1 MFRAANTQGDLER
14 ENRRGLLDRKLR
26 LGVESVDDALGGITN
41 QDLIL
46 IGAGS
51 GGGKTQFC
59 CNIALA
65 NMIDEKKVHYIALEA
80 GEYEIERRLK
90 YQLVAEMFFSDPN
103 RPRLPRKLRFS
114 DWALGA
120 YLDELKVYEDQAQK
134 FFEAA
139 FKDLWLLYKTDKF
152 GITELIQ
159 SVLWCAKETDL
170 IIIDHVHYF
179 DFDDDNENRAIK
191 EIAKTVRSLVLE
203 QNIPIILVAHIR
215 KSDRRDDSLCPGL
228 EDFHGSSDLY
238 KIATKAVTF
247 SSGRPT
253 ENGLYETHFRFPKNR
268 FDGSVTRYMS
278 VEYFNPKTGRYENGK
293 YKIGWAEQKR
303 SKGFEPIDR
312 TLWPDWARKF
322 EASAGSGNHPY
333 NPSGGIPSSPG
344 KGRPGYLSNVPW
356 VNQGK

>member
-1 MFRAANTQGDLER
+1 MFRQASTQGDLER
-14 ENRRGLLDRKLR
+14 ENRKTLLKRSLKF
-26 LGVESVDDALGGITN
+26 GVESADDALGGITN

-46 IGAGS
+46 VGAGS

-59 CNIALA
+59 CNVALA
-65 NMIDEKKVHYIALEA
+65 NMEDARKVHYIALEA
-80 GEYEIERRLK
+80 GEFEIERRIK
-90 YQLVAEMFFSDPN
+90 FPLVAQRFFADPN
-103 RPRLPRKLRFS
+103 RPRLSKKLRFS

-120 YLDELKVYEDQAQK
+120 YLNELEAYEDSAQA
-134 FFEAA
+134 FFESAYR
-139 FKDLWLLYKTDKF
+139 DLFLLYKTDQF
-152 GITELIQ
+152 GISELMQ
-159 SVLWCAKETDL
+159 SVLWCAEETDL

-238 KIATKAVTF
+238 KIATKAITF

-268 FDGSVTRYMS
+268 FDGSVTRYMA
-278 VEYFNPKTGRYENGK
+278 VEYFNPKTGGYETGK

-303 SKGFEPIDR
+303 SRGFEPIER
-312 TLWPDWARKF
+312 SVWPHWAREP
-322 EASAGSGNHPY
+322 EAPTWSSNYHQA
-333 NPSGGIPSSPG
+333 PSEQPSLIKYPRG
-344 KGRPGYLSNVPW
+344 KSSF
-356 VNQGK
+356 QGV